1 LQRNPVK
8 VERERV
14 AVTVTPSGLLRL
26 TALAEVL
33 I

>member
-14 AVTVTPSGLLRL
+14 AVTVTLGDEMRL
-26 TALAEVL
+26 TALAGAL